1 MVSIVNENGFILE
14 NKLFF
19 AFQEP
24 KTEYINLAT
33 HIGEDM
39 RYQKLGYDLIDYPG
53 EYDLKDTIIQCFL
66 GNEEKLSYLINYNG
80 EKIAILQTA
89 DVLESNTELS
99 SAEVFLYTDDLVAN
113 KMEQLELE
121 GEKIKLG

>member
-14 NKLFF
+14 NKLLF

-24 KTEYINLAT
+24 KEEYINLAT

-39 RYQKLGYDLIDYPG
+39 RYQKLAYDLIDYPG

-89 DVLESNTELS
+89 DVLEANTELS
-99 SAEVFLYTDDLVAN
+99 SAQVFLYTDDLVAN

>member
-14 NKLFF
+14 NKLLF
-19 AFQEP
+19 AFEEP
-24 KTEYINLAT
+24 KEEYINLAT

-39 RYQKLGYDLIDYPG
+39 RYQKLAYDLIDYPG

-89 DVLESNTELS
+89 DVLEANTELS
-99 SAEVFLYTDDLVAN
+99 SAQVFLYTDDLVAN